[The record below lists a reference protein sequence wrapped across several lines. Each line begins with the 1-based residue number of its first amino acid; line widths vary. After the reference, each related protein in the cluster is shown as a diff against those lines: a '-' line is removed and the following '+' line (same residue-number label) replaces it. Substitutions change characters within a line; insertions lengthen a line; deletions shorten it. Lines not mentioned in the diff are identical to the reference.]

1 MYQDIFTWEILGKIK
16 AGQIVNVTDRMKGET
31 LYVNGMTVN
40 EFAELMNEAE
50 NDKIGRFHF
59 YVYTKEVSNGN
70 PESA

>member
-16 AGQIVNVTDRMKGET
+16 SGQIVNVTDRMKGET

-50 NDKIGRFHF
+50 NDKICRFQF
-59 YVYTKEVSNGN
+59 YVYEKQEG
-70 PESA
+70 EHAE

>member
-16 AGQIVNVTDRMKGET
+16 SGQIVNVTDRMKGET

-50 NDKIGRFHF
+50 NDKIGRFQF
-59 YVYTKEVSNGN
+59 YVYEKQEG
-70 PESA
+70 EHAE